1 MHSLFA
7 YGCILLIFISVVLLV
22 LLFAK
27 SKGSAL
33 SQFVQENEKEERRLE
48 LRNIKGIR
56 MYLPQSVIQEAQK
69 YEWKIDE
76 KYVLGIYDSFG
87 NEYSSNILLLLWKRS
102 FYTDFCFMWI
112 FSTEI
117 SSLSKKKTL
126 LLGCY

>member
-48 LRNIKGIR
+48 LRNTQRGR
-56 MYLPQSVIQEAQK
+56 TANRRQSSAKSFCWNCTMQLTARLAQ
-69 YEWKIDE
+69 
-76 KYVLGIYDSFG
+76 
-87 NEYSSNILLLLWKRS
+87 SNVAK
-102 FYTDFCFMWI
+102 
-112 FSTEI
+112 
-117 SSLSKKKTL
+117 
-126 LLGCY
+126 